1 VRDMRTS
8 TGQTPAR
15 KSWRCRLRWHRWVRR
30 YVDDGAQYVVCTRCG
45 HEGDVYGSS
54 WLPAR

>member
-1 VRDMRTS
+1 MRTS
-8 TGQTPAR
+8 TDRPGAR
-15 KSWRCRLRWHRWVRR
+15 KSWRCRLRWHSWLRR